1 MKKVFALLI
10 VTAFGAAAFLP
21 ALVSGKKS
29 SPAVAQQQGVPVSVQ
44 MGAEVQIGEH
54 AVTGHVRNM
63 TRGKDKGK
71 HLVPDKE
78 FEPRFDPDGL
88 KSAPYN
94 IDPVVQTSV
103 PETSISPLMMPAP
116 ASAPTQDGPTPNA
129 TTQLIGNPG
138 FENGSA
144 SPAPWVPTAGVID
157 SSTGEAPHSGT
168 WKAWLDGYGTTH
180 TDTLS
185 QQVAIPSGATA
196 TLTFW
201 LHIDT
206 AETTTTTAFDKLQV
220 QIRNTSNTVLS
231 TLATYSNLNKAT
243 GYRQVSFDVSSFQGQ
258 TVKVFLT
265 ASEDSSLQTSF
276 VVDDFALNATTGTP
290 TPTPTPTPNPTPT
303 ATPTPNPTPTPAPSA
318 LLNFDGLGNGG
329 GYTPNAAPPDTNGAI
344 GATQYVQWV
353 NEAFA
358 VYDKTTGARIAGPT
372 NGNQLF
378 QALGATHQCAV
389 NNDGDPIVQYDKANN
404 RWVLTQFSVTNGTT
418 KGFYQCIAVSQTSD
432 ATGAYNVY
440 AFKEPNFNDYPK
452 FGVWADGYYATYNM
466 FSGNTFV
473 GARLCSYDRAKM
485 LTGAAAS
492 EQCFQLSSSFGGVL
506 PADIDG
512 TIAPPAGSPEY
523 FVNFGANSLNVWK
536 LHVDFTTPANSALTG
551 PTTLSVAA
559 FSEACSGGTCIPQSG
574 TTQKLDSLADRLMY
588 RLAYRHFADGHEAI
602 VVNHSVNPG
611 TGPLSGIRWYELR
624 ISGGTPSVFQQG
636 TYAVDSNSRWMG
648 SIAMDKVGNI
658 AVGYSVSGTALQP
671 SIRFATR
678 APGDAAG
685 TLGAE
690 SSIIAGT
697 GSQTATLSR
706 WGDYSAVTVDPVDD
720 CTFWYTTEYLKANG
734 TFNWSTRVASFRLPT
749 CH

>member
-1 MKKVFALLI
+1 MKRVFLLFITTALC
-10 VTAFGAAAFLP
+10 AAVFVP
-21 ALVSGKKS
+21 VLVRGKKS
-29 SPAVAQQQGVPVSVQ
+29 APAITPQQDDRVDVLTGP
-44 MGAEVQIGEH
+44 EVQVGDH
-54 AVTGHVRNM
+54 AVSARVRDM
-63 TRGKDKGK
+63 KKGKDKGK
-71 HLVPDKE
+71 HLTPDKE
-78 FEPRFDPDGL
+78 YEPKFNPDGL
-88 KSAPYN
+88 TRLG
-94 IDPVVQTSV
+94 IGVDPVAQTSV
-103 PETSISPLMMPAP
+103 PENSMTPLMAP
-116 ASAPTQDGPTPNA
+116 APTQDSVTPNA
-129 TTQLIGNPG
+129 TTQLLGNPG

-144 SPAPWVPTAGVID
+144 NPAPWTPTAGVID
-157 SSTGEAPHSGT
+157 SSASEPAHSGA

-180 TDTLS
+180 TDTL
-185 QQVAIPSGATA
+185 QQTVTIPAGATA

-231 TLATYSNLNKAT
+231 TLATYSNLNKAA
-243 GYRQVSFDVSSFQGQ
+243 GYTQKSFDVSSFQGQ
-258 TVKVFLT
+258 TIKVYLLGT
-265 ASEDSSLQTSF
+265 EDSSLQTSF
-276 VVDDFALNATTGTP
+276 VVDDFTLNATTGTP
-290 TPTPTPTPNPTPT
+290 TPTPTPTPTATPTPTPT
-303 ATPTPNPTPTPAPSA
+303 ATPTPTPSA

-358 VYDKTTGARIAGPT
+358 VYNKTTGARIAGPT

-378 QALGATHQCAV
+378 QSLGASHPCAV

-418 KGFYQCIAVSQTSD
+418 NGFYQCIAVSQTSD

-440 AFKEPNFNDYPK
+440 GFREPNFNDYPK
-452 FGVWADGYYATYNM
+452 FGVWADGYYGTYNM
-466 FSGNTFV
+466 FAGNTFT
-473 GARLCSYDRAKM
+473 GARLCAYDRAKM
-485 LTGAAAS
+485 LTGAAAT

-506 PADIDG
+506 PADLDG
-512 TIAPPAGSPEY
+512 NIAPPAGSPEY
-523 FVNFGANSLNVWK
+523 FVNFGSNSLNVWK
-536 LHVDFTTPANSALTG
+536 LHVDWTTPSSSSLTG

-588 RLAYRHFADGHEAI
+588 RLAYRHFADGHEAM

-611 TGPLSGIRWYELR
+611 TGPLSGVRWYELR
-624 ISGGTPSVFQQG
+624 INGGTPSVFQQG
-636 TYAVDSNSRWMG
+636 TYAIDSNSRWMG

-658 AVGYSVSGTALQP
+658 AVGYSVSGTSLQP

-690 SSIIAGT
+690 TSIIAGT
-697 GSQTATLSR
+697 GSQTGSLSR
-706 WGDYSAVTVDPVDD
+706 WGDYSAITVDPVDD
-720 CTFWYTTEYLKANG
+720 CTFWYTTEYLKTSG
-734 TFNWSTRVASFRLPT
+734 SFNWSTRVASFRLPT
-749 CH
+749 CQ

>member
-1 MKKVFALLI
+1 MKKVFTL
-10 VTAFGAAAFLP
+10 TAIMAVFAATLLP

-29 SPAVAQQQGVPVSVQ
+29 PQTSAPAQSGQEPVQ
-44 MGAEVQIGEH
+44 YMPEVQTGEH
-54 AVTGHVRNM
+54 AVSAPVRNM
-63 TRGKDKGK
+63 PRGKDKGK
-71 HLVPDKE
+71 HLAHDKE
-78 FEPRFDPDGL
+78 YRALFNPDGL
-88 KSAPYN
+88 TRLGY
-94 IDPVVQTSV
+94 IVDPVVQTTASDSSA
-103 PETSISPLMMPAP
+103 TPLMAP
-116 ASAPTQDGPTPNA
+116 SPSSPQAQDAPSPSG
-129 TTQLIGNPG
+129 TTQLLGNPG

-144 SPAPWVPTAGVID
+144 NPAPWVPTTGVID
-157 SSTGEAPHSGT
+157 SSTAEPAHSGA

-185 QQVAIPSGATA
+185 QQVSIPSGATA
-196 TLTFW
+196 SLSFW

-206 AETTTTTAFDKLQV
+206 AETTTTTAFDRLQV
-220 QIRNTSNTVLS
+220 QIRNTSNTVLA
-231 TLATYSNLNKAT
+231 TLATYSNLNHNV
-243 GYRQVSFDVSSFQGQ
+243 GYQQVSFDVSSFQGQ

-265 ASEDSSLQTSF
+265 GTEDSSLQTSF
-276 VVDDFALNATTGTP
+276 VVDDFTLNATTGTP
-290 TPTPTPTPNPTPT
+290 TPTPTPTPNPS
-303 ATPTPNPTPTPAPSA
+303 PTPTPTPVTSA

-329 GYTPNAAPPDTNGAI
+329 GYTPNAAPPDTNGNV

-358 VYDKTTGARIAGPT
+358 VYDKTTGARVAGPT

-378 QALGATHQCAV
+378 TALGSTHPCAV

-418 KGFYQCIAVSQTSD
+418 SGFYQCIAVSKTSD

-473 GARLCSYDRAKM
+473 GARLCAYDRSKM
-485 LTGAAAS
+485 IAGAAAT

-506 PADIDG
+506 PADLDG
-512 TIAPPAGSPEY
+512 TIAPPAGAPEY

-536 LHVDFTTPANSALTG
+536 MHVDFTTSTNSTLSG

-559 FSEACSGGTCIPQSG
+559 FSAACSGGTCIPQSG
-574 TTQKLDSLADRLMY
+574 TTQQLDSLADRLMY
-588 RLAYRHFADGHEAI
+588 RLAYRHFADGHEAL
-602 VVNHSVNPG
+602 VVNHSVSPG
-611 TGPLSGIRWYELR
+611 TTAKSGIRWYELR
-624 ISGGTPSVFQQG
+624 ITSGTPSVFQQG
-636 TYAVDSNSRWMG
+636 TYAIDSNSRWMG

-658 AVGYSVSGTALQP
+658 AVGYSVSGTSLQP

-690 SSIIAGT
+690 TSIIAGT

-706 WGDYSAVTVDPVDD
+706 WGDYSAITVDPVDD
-720 CTFWYTTEYLKANG
+720 CTFWYTTEYLKTSG
-734 TFNWSTRVASFRLPT
+734 TFNWSTRVASFKLST

>member
-1 MKKVFALLI
+1 MKKVFALFI
-10 VTAFGAAAFLP
+10 VTVLCAATFMP
-21 ALVSGKKS
+21 VLVRGKKS
-29 SPAVAQQQGVPVSVQ
+29 SPPITPQQNAPLTVQ
-44 MGAEVQIGEH
+44 TGPEVQFGERG
-54 AVTGHVRNM
+54 VSGHVRDM
-63 TRGKDKGK
+63 VKGKDKPK
-71 HLVPDKE
+71 HLAHDKE
-78 FEPRFDPDGL
+78 YRALFNPDGL
-88 KSAPYN
+88 TRLGYT
-94 IDPVVQTSV
+94 IDPVVQTTVSDNSM
-103 PETSISPLMMPAP
+103 TPLMKQADSSSSPATDSP
-116 ASAPTQDGPTPNA
+116 SPNA

-157 SSTGEAPHSGT
+157 SSAGEAPHAGA
-168 WKAWLDGYGTTH
+168 WKAWMDGYGSAH

-185 QQVAIPSGATA
+185 QQVTIPAGATA

-201 LHIDT
+201 IHIDS

-220 QIRNTSNTVLS
+220 QIRNTANTVLS

-258 TVKVFLT
+258 TIKVFLT
-265 ASEDSSLQTSF
+265 ATEDASLQTSF

-290 TPTPTPTPNPTPT
+290 TPTPTPTPAPT
-303 ATPTPNPTPTPAPSA
+303 PTPTPAPSA

-358 VYDKTTGARIAGPT
+358 VYSKATGARLAGPT

-378 QALGATHQCAV
+378 QSLGATHQCAV
-389 NNDGDPIVQYDKANN
+389 DNDGDPIVQYDKANN
-404 RWVLTQFSVTNGTT
+404 RWVLTQFAVTNGAT
-418 KGFYQCIAVSQTSD
+418 KGFYECIAVSQTSD

-452 FGVWADGYYATYNM
+452 FGVWDDGYYATYNM
-466 FSGNTFV
+466 FAGNTFT
-473 GARLCSYDRAKM
+473 GARLCAYDRSKM
-485 LTGAAAS
+485 LTGAAAT

-512 TIAPPAGSPEY
+512 SIAPPAGSPEY
-523 FVNFGANSLNVWK
+523 FISFGANSLNVWK
-536 LHVDFTTPANSALTG
+536 MHTDWATPASSTITG
-551 PTTLSVAA
+551 PSTIAVAA

-574 TTQKLDSLADRLMY
+574 TTQQLDSLADRLMY
-588 RLAYRHFADGHEAI
+588 RLAYRRFADGHEAL
-602 VVNHSVNPG
+602 VANHSVAPG
-611 TGPLSGIRWYELR
+611 TGAASGIRWYELR
-624 ISGGTPSVFQQG
+624 ISGGTPSLFQQG

-648 SIAMDKVGNI
+648 SVAMDKVGNI
-658 AVGYSVSGTALQP
+658 AAAYSVSGTALQP

-706 WGDYSAVTVDPVDD
+706 WGDYSALTVDPVDD
-720 CTFWYTTEYLKANG
+720 CTFWYTTEYLKTNG
-734 TFNWSTRVASFRLPT
+734 TFNWSTRIASFKLPT
-749 CH
+749 CQ

>member
-1 MKKVFALLI
+1 MKKVFALFI
-10 VTAFGAAAFLP
+10 VTTLCAAALLP
-21 ALVSGKKS
+21 AQVSGKKS
-29 SPAVAQQQGVPVSVQ
+29 APVAPQQGAPVTVQ
-44 MGAEVQIGEH
+44 SGPEVQFGERG
-54 AVTGHVRNM
+54 VSGRVRNM

-78 FEPRFDPDGL
+78 YQPQFNTDGL
-88 KSAPYN
+88 TSLGYTV
-94 IDPVVQTSV
+94 DPVVQSSV
-103 PETSISPLMMPAP
+103 NDASMQPLMMPASG
-116 ASAPTQDGPTPNA
+116 SAPAPDAPSPNA

-157 SSTGEAPHSGT
+157 SSAGEAPHSGA
-168 WKAWLDGYGTTH
+168 WKAWMDGYGSAH
-180 TDTLS
+180 TDTLY

-201 LHIDT
+201 LHIDS
-206 AETTTTTAFDKLQV
+206 AETTTTTAFDKLTV
-220 QIRNTSNTVLS
+220 QIRNSSNTVLS

-243 GYRQVSFDVSSFQGQ
+243 GYTQKSFDVSSFQGQ
-258 TVKVFLT
+258 TVRVYLT
-265 ASEDSSLQTSF
+265 ATEDSSLQTSF

-290 TPTPTPTPNPTPT
+290 TPTPTPTSTPTPTPT
-303 ATPTPNPTPTPAPSA
+303 ATPTPTPPPSS

-358 VYDKTTGARIAGPT
+358 VYDKTTGARVAGPT

-378 QALGATHQCAV
+378 TALGATHQCAV
-389 NNDGDPIVQYDKANN
+389 TNDGDPVVQYDKANN
-404 RWVLTQFSVTNGTT
+404 RWVLTQFAVTNGTT
-418 KGFYQCIAVSQTSD
+418 KGFYECIAVSQTSD

-452 FGVWADGYYATYNM
+452 VGVWADGYYATYNM
-466 FSGNTFV
+466 FAGNTFT
-473 GARLCSYDRAKM
+473 GARLCAYDRAKM
-485 LTGAAAS
+485 LTGAAAT

-512 TIAPPAGSPEY
+512 HTAPPAGSPEY

-536 LHVDFTTPANSALTG
+536 MHADFTTPANATLTG
-551 PTTLSVAA
+551 PTTIAVAA
-559 FSEACSGGTCIPQSG
+559 FSEACSGGTCIPQGG

-588 RLAYRHFADGHEAI
+588 RLAYRRFADGHEAM
-602 VVNHSVNPG
+602 VLNHSVNPG
-611 TGPLSGIRWYELR
+611 TGPLSGVRWYELR
-624 ISGGTPSVFQQG
+624 ISGGTPSLFQQG
-636 TYAVDSNSRWMG
+636 TYAIDSNSRWMG
-648 SIAMDKVGNI
+648 SIGMDKVGNI
-658 AVGYSVSGTALQP
+658 AVGYSVSGTSLSP

-690 SSIIAGT
+690 SSIIAGG

-706 WGDYSAVTVDPVDD
+706 WGDYSALTVDPVDD
-720 CTFWYTTEYLKANG
+720 CTFWYTTEYLKASG
-734 TFNWSTRVASFRLPT
+734 TFNWSTRIASFKLPT
-749 CH
+749 CQ

>member
-1 MKKVFALLI
+1 MKKVFALFI
-10 VTAFGAAAFLP
+10 TTALCTATFLP
-21 ALVSGKKS
+21 VLVSGKKS
-29 SPAVAQQQGVPVSVQ
+29 PQRDAQAQGVPESVQ
-44 MGAEVQIGEH
+44 YGPEVQIGEH
-54 AVTGHVRNM
+54 AVSDHVRKM
-63 TRGKDKGK
+63 ARGKDKGK
-71 HLVPDKE
+71 HLAHDKE
-78 FEPRFDPDGL
+78 YRALFNPDGL
-88 KSAPYN
+88 TRLGYT

-103 PETSISPLMMPAP
+103 SDTSLTPLMAP
-116 ASAPTQDGPTPNA
+116 ASAPSTDAPSPNA
-129 TTQLIGNPG
+129 TTQLLGNPG

-144 SPAPWVPTAGVID
+144 NPAPWVPTAGVID
-157 SSTGEAPHSGT
+157 SSTGEAPHSGA

-185 QQVAIPSGATA
+185 QQVTIPSGATA

-206 AETTTTTAFDKLQV
+206 AETTTTTAFDRLQV
-220 QIRNTSNTVLS
+220 QIRNTSNAVLS
-231 TLATYSNLNKAT
+231 TLATYSNLNKAA

-265 ASEDSSLQTSF
+265 ATEDSSLQTSF

-290 TPTPTPTPNPTPT
+290 TPTPTPTPNPTP
-303 ATPTPNPTPTPAPSA
+303 TPTPNPTPTPAPSA

-329 GYTPNAAPPDTNGAI
+329 GYTPNAAPPDTNGAV

-358 VYDKTTGARIAGPT
+358 VYDKTTGARVAGPT

-389 NNDGDPIVQYDKANN
+389 NNDGDPIVQYDKVNN

-466 FSGNTFV
+466 FAGNTFT
-473 GARLCSYDRAKM
+473 GARLCAYDRSKM
-485 LTGAAAS
+485 LTGQAAS

-536 LHVDFTTPANSALTG
+536 MHIDFTTSSNSTLTG
-551 PTTLSVAA
+551 PTNLSAAA

-588 RLAYRHFADGHEAI
+588 RLAYRRFADGHEAM

-611 TGPLSGIRWYELR
+611 TGPLSGVRWYELR
-624 ISGGTPSVFQQG
+624 ISSGTPSVFQQG
-636 TYAVDSNSRWMG
+636 TYAIDSNSRWMG

-658 AVGYSVSGTALQP
+658 AVSYSVSGTSLQP

-706 WGDYSAVTVDPVDD
+706 WGDYSALTVDPVDG
-720 CTFWYTTEYLKANG
+720 CTFWYTTEYLKTSG
-734 TFNWSTRVASFRLPT
+734 TFNWSTRIASFRLPN
-749 CH
+749 CQ

>member
-1 MKKVFALLI
+1 MKKFFALL
-10 VTAFGAAAFLP
+10 VVAAVLLP
-21 ALVSGKKS
+21 PLVL
-29 SPAVAQQQGVPVSVQ
+29 AQQSSSSETQGQAVQ
-44 MGAEVQIGEH
+44 ETVQRIPEVQFGEH
-54 AVTGHVRNM
+54 AVSARVRNM
-63 TRGKDKGK
+63 TKGNDKGK
-71 HLVPDKE
+71 HMVPDKE
-78 FEPRFDPDGL
+78 YEPRFNPDGL
-88 KSAPYN
+88 TRLGYT
-94 IDPVVQTSV
+94 IDPVVQSSV
-103 PETSISPLMMPAP
+103 ADSSATPLMAQPPAT
-116 ASAPTQDGPTPNA
+116 ASDAPSLNT

-138 FENGSA
+138 FENGS
-144 SPAPWVPTAGVID
+144 SNPAPWVPTAGVID
-157 SSTGEAPHSGT
+157 SSTGEAPHSGS
-168 WKAWLDGYGTTH
+168 WKAWMDGYGTTH

-185 QQVAIPSGATA
+185 QQVTIPTGATA

-206 AETTTTTAFDKLQV
+206 AETTTTTAFDKMQV

-243 GYRQVSFDVSSFQGQ
+243 GYTQKSFDVSSFQGQ
-258 TVKVFLT
+258 TVNVFLT
-265 ASEDSSLQTSF
+265 ATEDSSLQTSF

-290 TPTPTPTPNPTPT
+290 TPTPTPSPTPT
-303 ATPTPNPTPTPAPSA
+303 ATPTPTPTGTPTPTPTPVISA

-329 GYTPNAAPPDTNGAI
+329 GYTPNAAPPDTNGAV

-418 KGFYQCIAVSQTSD
+418 KGFYQCVAVSQTSD

-473 GARLCSYDRAKM
+473 GARLCAYDRSKM
-485 LTGAAAS
+485 LAGQPAT

-512 TIAPPAGSPEY
+512 TIAPPAGAPEY

-536 LHVDFTTPANSALTG
+536 LHADFVTPANSTLTG

-588 RLAYRHFADGHEAI
+588 RLAYRHFADGHEAM
-602 VVNHSVNPG
+602 VLNHSVNPN
-611 TGPLSGIRWYELR
+611 TGPLSGVRWYELR
-624 ISGGTPSVFQQG
+624 ISSGTPSVFQQG
-636 TYAVDSNSRWMG
+636 TYAIDSNSRWMG

-658 AVGYSVSGTALQP
+658 AVGYSVSGTSLNP

-697 GSQTATLSR
+697 GSQTGSLSR
-706 WGDYSAVTVDPVDD
+706 WGDYSAITVDPADD
-720 CTFWYTTEYLKANG
+720 CTFWYTTEYLKTSG
-734 TFNWSTRVASFRLPT
+734 SFNWSTRIASFKLST

>member
-1 MKKVFALLI
+1 MKKVFALFI
-10 VTAFGAAAFLP
+10 VTVLCAATFLP
-21 ALVSGKKS
+21 VLVRGKKS
-29 SPAVAQQQGVPVSVQ
+29 SPPITPQQNAPLTVQTGPEIQFGERGVS
-44 MGAEVQIGEH
+44 
-54 AVTGHVRNM
+54 GHVRDM
-63 TRGKDKGK
+63 VKGKDKPK
-71 HLVPDKE
+71 HLAHDKE
-78 FEPRFDPDGL
+78 YRALFNPDGL
-88 KSAPYN
+88 TRLGYT
-94 IDPVVQTSV
+94 IDPVVQTTVSD
-103 PETSISPLMMPAP
+103 TSMTPLMKQADSSAAP
-116 ASAPTQDGPTPNA
+116 ATDSPSPNA

-144 SPAPWVPTAGVID
+144 SPAPWVPTTGVID
-157 SSTGEAPHSGT
+157 SSAGEAPHAGA
-168 WKAWLDGYGTTH
+168 WKAWMDGYGSAH

-185 QQVAIPSGATA
+185 QQVTIPAGATA

-201 LHIDT
+201 IHIDS
-206 AETTTTTAFDKLQV
+206 AETTTTSAFDKLQV
-220 QIRNTSNTVLS
+220 QIRNTANTVLS

-258 TVKVFLT
+258 TIKVFLT
-265 ASEDSSLQTSF
+265 ATEDASLQTSF

-290 TPTPTPTPNPTPT
+290 TPTPTPTPPPPT
-303 ATPTPNPTPTPAPSA
+303 PTPTPAPSA
-318 LLNFDGLGNGG
+318 LLNFDGLGTGG

-358 VYDKTTGARIAGPT
+358 VYSKATGARLAGPT

-378 QALGATHQCAV
+378 QSLGATHQCAV
-389 NNDGDPIVQYDKANN
+389 DNDGDPIVQYDKANN
-404 RWVLTQFSVTNGTT
+404 RWVLTQFAVTNGTT
-418 KGFYQCIAVSQTSD
+418 KGFYECIAVSQTSD

-466 FSGNTFV
+466 FAGNTFT
-473 GARLCSYDRAKM
+473 GARLCAYDRSKM
-485 LTGAAAS
+485 LTGAAAT

-512 TIAPPAGSPEY
+512 SIAPPAGSPEY
-523 FVNFGANSLNVWK
+523 FVSFGANSLNVWK
-536 LHVDFTTPANSALTG
+536 MHTDWVTPASSTITG
-551 PTTLSVAA
+551 PSTIAVAA

-574 TTQKLDSLADRLMY
+574 TTQQLDSLADRLMY
-588 RLAYRHFADGHEAI
+588 RLAYRRFADGHEAL
-602 VVNHSVNPG
+602 VANHSVAPG
-611 TGPLSGIRWYELR
+611 TGAASGIRWYELR
-624 ISGGTPSVFQQG
+624 ISGGTPSLFQQG

-648 SIAMDKVGNI
+648 SVAMDKVGNI
-658 AVGYSVSGTALQP
+658 AAAYNVSGTALQP

-678 APGDAAG
+678 APADAAG

-706 WGDYSAVTVDPVDD
+706 WGDYSALTVDPVDD
-720 CTFWYTTEYLKANG
+720 CTFWYTTEYLKTNG
-734 TFNWSTRVASFRLPT
+734 TFNWSTRIASFKLPT
-749 CH
+749 CQ